1 MHIPQEFFEEMN
13 EGGFFSHRSGDP
25 PWVAWLLAGL
35 GIPFIIHH
43 PSELRD
49 VVRQYAL
56 ALAGYAQQPDK

>member
-13 EGGFFSHRSGDP
+13 EGGGLFASKWRP